1 MPYKTV
7 FLDRDGPLVID
18 KKYMGD
24 PALIEFAP
32 DAVAGCKLLREN
44 GFKLVIIS
52 GQSGVARGKFS
63 LEDMWAVHARVIEIF
78 KAAGVEF
85 DGAYYCPHG
94 PEDGCACRK
103 PKPGMVEQA
112 VRELDLDPAQSVA
125 LGDKPSDL
133 ELGRN
138 SGCRYSILVGEK
150 EGEPLTPEQEHLADH
165 KCQTLLQAAEW
176 IVAHAK

>member
-1 MPYKTV
+1 MSKKAV

-24 PALIEFAP
+24 PARIEFAP
-32 DAVAGCKLLREN
+32 EAVPGCRLLRAN
-44 GFKLVIIS
+44 GFQLVIIS

-63 LEDMWAVHARVIEIF
+63 LEDMWTVHARVIQIF
-78 KAAGVEF
+78 REAGIEF
-85 DGAYYCPHG
+85 GGAYYCPHG
-94 PEDGCACRK
+94 PEDNCACRK
-103 PKPGMVEQA
+103 PKPGLVKQA
-112 VRELDLDPAQSVA
+112 VQELDLDPAHSAV

-138 SGCRYSILVGEK
+138 SGCRWSILVGEK
-150 EGEPLTPEQEHLADH
+150 EGELLTPEQEHLADF

-176 IVAHAK
+176 IVAGSK